1 MGGWVNAFPKIQ
13 ALAIKSVIIWFK
25 QERLIE

>member
-13 ALAIKSVIIWFK
+13 ALVIESVIIWFK

>member
-1 MGGWVNAFPKIQ
+1 VNALPKIQ
-13 ALAIKSVIIWFK
+13 ALAIGSVIIWFK